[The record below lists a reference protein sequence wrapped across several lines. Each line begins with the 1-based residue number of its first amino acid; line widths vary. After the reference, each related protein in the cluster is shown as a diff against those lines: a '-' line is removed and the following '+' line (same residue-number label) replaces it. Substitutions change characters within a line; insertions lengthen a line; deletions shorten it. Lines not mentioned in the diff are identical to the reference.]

1 MGSFR
6 DTHTHTDNRILGLGF
21 VQKLRLCPFVNLW
34 ALCVEFAKLAYCAQ
48 EIWDFI
54 FCAENMESGQ
64 CVFLFCIFIFVSV
77 FSIFQAE
84 KRNLANVYGPTELLP
99 STDLVPN
106 LQET

>member
-1 MGSFR
+1 MRKKSG
-6 DTHTHTDNRILGLGF
+6 ILYFAQRTWNLVNVYFYF
-21 VQKLRLCPFVNLW
+21 VSLYL
-34 ALCVEFAKLAYCAQ
+34 
-48 EIWDFI
+48 
-54 FCAENMESGQ
+54 
-64 CVFLFCIFIFVSV
+64 FLF